1 MLKLFIIWQWYELMS
16 ALFILLHRIFTMGRK
31 FTYANSWFTVIAL
44 AVAVNFA
51 LAKGVSAQKSDTSYL
66 RSLKTKAA
74 KTSYLKNGL
83 HLALPPL
90 KPAAVSNTKI
100 NLSRP
105 DDKLLTNVQVYPNPV
120 TDQINIKYT
129 VSRNAYVNVKIMDV
143 LGNDVVTLL
152 SQRVDYGEQNISYNI
167 SSKLTRGFYFL
178 RIIVGTESVNKRI
191 SVL

>member
-1 MLKLFIIWQWYELMS
+1 
-16 ALFILLHRIFTMGRK
+16 MGRK
-31 FTYANSWFTVIAL
+31 FTSANSWLTVIAL
-44 AVAVNFA
+44 AIAVNFA
-51 LAKGVSAQKSDTSYL
+51 LAKGVSAQKSDTSYI
-66 RSLKTKAA
+66 RSLKTKAT

-90 KPAAVSNTKI
+90 RPAAVSNAKI
-100 NLSRP
+100 NLARP

-129 VSRNAYVNVKIMDV
+129 ISRNAYVNVKIMDV

-152 SQRVDYGEQNISYNI
+152 SQRVDLGEQNINYNI
-167 SSKLTRGFYFL
+167 SSKLSRGFYFL